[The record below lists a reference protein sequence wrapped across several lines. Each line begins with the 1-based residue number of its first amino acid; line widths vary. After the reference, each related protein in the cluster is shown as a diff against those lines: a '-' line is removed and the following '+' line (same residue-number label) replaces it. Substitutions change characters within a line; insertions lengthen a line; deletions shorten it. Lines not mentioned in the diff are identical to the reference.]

1 MGKQACLS
9 SGWDVVSPEEG
20 ALSDE
25 LWDRLHSHASAAPS
39 ASSGSSNGG
48 GRGGPLAGGVHMVLR
63 RGDLLHGM
71 DRAVRQFY
79 VLLEVCMPPGSP
91 ALSIDLALQD

>member
-1 MGKQACLS
+1 M
-9 SGWDVVSPEEG
+9 VSPEEG

-25 LWDRLHSHASAAPS
+25 LWERLHSHASAAPS
-39 ASSGSSNGG
+39 ASSSGSSGG
-48 GRGGPLAGGVHMVLR
+48 GPSRGAPPAGGAPLVLR

-79 VLLEVCMPPGSP
+79 VLLEVR
-91 ALSIDLALQD
+91 AHLLSLGCPRDRSDVVNSS

>member
-1 MGKQACLS
+1 MAVWLSKQACLS

-25 LWDRLHSHASAAPS
+25 LWERLHSHASAAPS
-39 ASSGSSNGG
+39 ASSASSSNGG
-48 GRGGPLAGGVHMVLR
+48 GKGGSLAGGLPMVLR

-79 VLLEVCMPPGSP
+79 VLLEVRVPG
-91 ALSIDLALQD
+91 LS